1 MDLIEFLL
9 LCLFPVFLL
18 IALIIVLRIIGGR
31 EIKRKRELKELAE
44 EIGLAFIPDGDPKL
58 LARFSTCEFFNRG
71 HSPKITN
78 LIHGDSGD
86 VKLAI
91 FDYVYYLG
99 SGENTDFRR
108 QSVVSLQSSDLVCP
122 DFTIRP
128 ENLLDGIGSVL
139 GKQDIDFDDHKA
151 FSSKFVLQGSDEQ
164 QVRQYFD
171 RETLDFFTA
180 RSDIRVEAS
189 TGTLLYYSKG
199 YKRIHPNQIKDSLAK
214 AYEIFGMMVGRQYKG
229 DAEAQNNFG
238 QKFHYGE
245 GVPKDFVEAMKW
257 YRLAAEQEYEYAQ
270 FNLGDMYYE
279 GEGVPQDF
287 VEAMRWYRLAAAQEN
302 AGAQYVLGRMYYE
315 GEGVPKDFAEA
326 MNWFEKSALQKD
338 IDAMFALGR
347 EHGESNVFP
356 KNEAEA
362 YAWYSMVKLYAE
374 EELYP
379 DEEEHNYNDELSS
392 SLASLDRLNSSFSP
406 EQMSAAQKRVAELQK
421 EIEAIELARPV

>member
-1 MDLIEFLL
+1 MDLIGFLL

-58 LARFSTCEFFNRG
+58 LARFSTCVFFNRG

-189 TGTLLYYSKG
+189 TGTLLSYSKG

-214 AYEIFGMMVGRQYKG
+214 AYEIF
-229 DAEAQNNFG
+229 
-238 QKFHYGE
+238 
-245 GVPKDFVEAMKW
+245 
-257 YRLAAEQEYEYAQ
+257 
-270 FNLGDMYYE
+270 
-279 GEGVPQDF
+279 
-287 VEAMRWYRLAAAQEN
+287 
-302 AGAQYVLGRMYYE
+302 
-315 GEGVPKDFAEA
+315 
-326 MNWFEKSALQKD
+326 
-338 IDAMFALGR
+338 
-347 EHGESNVFP
+347 
-356 KNEAEA
+356 
-362 YAWYSMVKLYAE
+362 
-374 EELYP
+374 
-379 DEEEHNYNDELSS
+379 
-392 SLASLDRLNSSFSP
+392 
-406 EQMSAAQKRVAELQK
+406 
-421 EIEAIELARPV
+421 